1 MLNVIFFTVVM
12 AYITDIFF
20 VFVSILLIYLELNIK
35 IFDST
40 YDKENT
46 DKLIEY
52 LSNPDNATI
61 LTEIFFKGEPK
72 PDGICYSYT
81 NRFICY
87 VRNTSELSRE
97 RYKNNA
103 KIWYI
108 GSLNIDLIKDN
119 NIEKEIQDDNFIKVW
134 DTDSDFRDSYIYS
147 FKIPFECKPY
157 PKQKDIIDKIISNQA
172 KSPYHISRV
181 LIYGKPGSG
190 KSFIGKLLAKELN
203 GCLANFINLGSPGC
217 GFRQLY
223 RKSSP
228 SKNEILVI
236 QLDELDI
243 IINNIHNQKNIN
255 IKHDWLKTEVYDK
268 SSYNTFWSEYVTRY
282 PFVIWLCTMNSEPKE
297 INKLDNCYLR
307 QNRMDLVLEY

>member
-1 MLNVIFFTVVM
+1 MLNVIFFTVFM

-20 VFVSILLIYLELNIK
+20 VFFSVLLIYLELNIK

-40 YDKENT
+40 FDKENT

-52 LSNPDNATI
+52 LSKPDNATI
-61 LTEIFFKGEPK
+61 LNEIFFKGEPK
-72 PDGICYSYT
+72 PDGICYSY
-81 NRFICY
+81 NNQFICY
-87 VRNTSELSRE
+87 VRNSSQLSRE

-108 GSLNIDLIKDN
+108 GNLNIELIKDN
-119 NIEKEIQDDNFIKVW
+119 DIEKEIKDDNFVKIW
-134 DTDSDFRDSYIYS
+134 DADSDFRDSYIYS

-157 PKQKDIIDKIISNQA
+157 TKQQEIIDKIINCQTE
-172 KSPYHISRV
+172 SPYHICRV

-203 GCLANFINLGSPGC
+203 GSLATFINLGSPGC

-228 SKNEILVI
+228 KKNEILIV

-243 IINNIHNQKNIN
+243 IIKNIHEQKNIN

-282 PFVIWLCTMNSEPKE
+282 PFVNLVMHYERFLPQ
-297 INKLDNCYLR
+297 INDLDHCYLVTIG
-307 QNRMDLVLEY
+307 LVLKY